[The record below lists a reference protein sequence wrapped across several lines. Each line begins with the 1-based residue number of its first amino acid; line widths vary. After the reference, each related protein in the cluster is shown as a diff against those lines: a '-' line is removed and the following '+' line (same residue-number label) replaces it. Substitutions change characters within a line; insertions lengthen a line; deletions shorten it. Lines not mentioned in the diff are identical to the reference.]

1 MDPEAQ
7 AYAEEMQYQMQMEG
21 MEGIDEY
28 GQEMEEVGMEEQEP
42 EEDQD
47 VGFGDLKALFRAD
60 EMKGKDHIAET
71 RKANFISKGS
81 YVWNLLAQIETG
93 EQAISFFAKYG
104 QSTPIKFVKFK
115 RKPVSPDQF
124 RPYDLVKVEDDDDN
138 PQSK

>member
-1 MDPEAQ
+1 MM
-7 AYAEEMQYQMQMEG
+7 EEMQYQME

-28 GQEMEEVGMEEQEP
+28 GQEMEDVGMEEQEP

-81 YVWNLLAQIETG
+81 YIWNMLSSIETG
-93 EQAISFFAKYG
+93 E
-104 QSTPIKFVKFK
+104 
-115 RKPVSPDQF
+115 
-124 RPYDLVKVEDDDDN
+124 
-138 PQSK
+138 